1 MLEDLWQSSPRR
13 AADAFDS
20 TSIASLPEPARRY
33 VEHAIAPG
41 TPLASAVRLRMRGEI
56 KLGRWLPFN
65 AEQVIHADRGFIW
78 TATVRLL
85 GVPIFGG
92 FDRLLDGAG
101 EMRWKLLGI
110 VPVMTASGPDITR
123 SAIGRVQAESLWL
136 PSVLVRVDARWT
148 AQDVR
153 HSAVAIGG
161 QSQPVKFEVDELG
174 RLQSLTMQR
183 WGNPGGG
190 AFQLVD
196 FGGVVGAERTFGGY
210 TIPTRVR
217 VGWYFGSP
225 RFESEGEFFRA
236 TIDEARF
243 R

>member
-1 MLEDLWQSSPRR
+1 MLEDLWQSSLPR
-13 AADAFDS
+13 AADVFDS
-20 TSIASLPEPARRY
+20 TRVASLPEPACRY
-33 VEHAIAPG
+33 IEHAIAPG

-110 VPVMTASGPDITR
+110 VRVMTASGPDITR
-123 SAIGRVQAESLWL
+123 SAIGRLQAELLWL
-136 PSVLVRVDARWT
+136 PSVLIRVDARWT
-148 AQDVR
+148 AQDAR
-153 HSAVAIGG
+153 HSSVAFSG
-161 QSQPVKFEVDELG
+161 QAEPVTFEIDEGG
-174 RLQSLTMQR
+174 RLQSVKMQR

-190 AFQLVD
+190 AFRLVD
-196 FGGVVGAERTFGGY
+196 FGGVVGAERAFGG
-210 TIPTRVR
+210 RN
-217 VGWYFGSP
+217 
-225 RFESEGEFFRA
+225 RA
-236 TIDEARF
+236 P
-243 R
+243 